1 MNESLATL
9 VLEYCFLI
17 WIFAGE
23 VEKSTSLRIMES
35 PSTALEPE
43 DSSNIKKGSSR
54 RLLHANRILRM
65 SSTNRAYS
73 SSLYSPGDVTL
84 FLNLEGIISMS

>member
-17 WIFAGE
+17 RIFAGE

-35 PSTALEPE
+35 PSTALEPD
-43 DSSNIKKGSSR
+43 DSSNTKKGLSR

-65 SSTNRAYS
+65 PSTDRASS
-73 SSLYSPGDVTL
+73 SSLYSLGDVTL